1 MKRSEG
7 VDENVD
13 APRSRTKVSANL
25 KPETPAPTVP
35 RYNNDFFFLF
45 FSLKT
50 MFSLYCCLHLLCK
63 FAVIMITRGRCLN
76 NMTIQNAL

>member
-35 RYNNDFFFLF
+35 RYNNDFFSF
-45 FSLKT
+45 FSP
-50 MFSLYCCLHLLCK
+50 
-63 FAVIMITRGRCLN
+63 
-76 NMTIQNAL
+76 

>member
-35 RYNNDFFFLF
+35 RYNNDFFFPF
-45 FSLKT
+45 FLLENNVFTVLLSSSSL
-50 MFSLYCCLHLLCK
+50 
-63 FAVIMITRGRCLN
+63 
-76 NMTIQNAL
+76 